1 MLHIK
6 IVAGR
11 RNSTNEGPPSK
22 VLGLGGFGVL
32 GVLGF
37 WGVFGG
43 SSGFLDEVDLYMDF
57 KVLCLGFWEFWGY
70 WGFGGFLDGVDL
82 RI

>member
-1 MLHIK
+1 MRHIK

-11 RNSTNEGPPSK
+11 RNSTNEGPR
-22 VLGLGGFGVL
+22 LGGFGVL

-37 WGVFGG
+37 WGVLGGGVRDFWMRWIYIWISKSCAWVFGSFG
-43 SSGFLDEVDLYMDF
+43 
-57 KVLCLGFWEFWGY
+57 GY
-70 WGFGGFLDGVDL
+70 WGFRGFLDGVDL